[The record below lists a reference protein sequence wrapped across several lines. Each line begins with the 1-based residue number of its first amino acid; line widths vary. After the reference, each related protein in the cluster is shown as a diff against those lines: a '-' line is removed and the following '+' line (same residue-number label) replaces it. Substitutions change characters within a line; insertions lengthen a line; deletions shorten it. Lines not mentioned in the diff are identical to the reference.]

1 MKLKFSEEIDLF
13 MLITNQFSVEPQ
25 PSTSWDISNPSF
37 SKLWFCA
44 GKMFWMIS
52 WKSYGLKHP
61 IFDAKCR
68 IKRGFFRHLNFFQK
82 ELYFVWYL
90 ALKVALILVLCRNF
104 LVLCRKTLT
113 VYIFGHRA
121 VETLI
126 FFYSLQNFKLFLLMS
141 YLKQGNLIERFYSHL
156 KIEKFILR
164 VGS

>member
-1 MKLKFSEEIDLF
+1 